1 VYKQLGLITLGA
13 AVLLVSIAFHPSPAL
28 ASFRVCNDSGE
39 KISVAIAYFG
49 SDAEGWT
56 SEGWWN
62 LDDGECATPVNGDL
76 DNRYYYLFADGE
88 KHKWTGDYTNCV
100 DPDHSFTLKHAD
112 SDCNFAK
119 KSFFKVDT
127 GTTATDFTY
136 TFK

>member
-1 VYKQLGLITLGA
+1 MFKQLGLITAGA
-13 AVLLVSIAFHPSPAL
+13 AILLVSTALHPSPAL
-28 ASFRVCNDSGE
+28 ANFRVCNDSGE

-49 SDAEGWT
+49 SDSEGWT

-62 LDDGECATPVNGDL
+62 LDDGECATPVTGDL

-88 KHKWTGDYTNCV
+88 KHKWSGDYSNCV

-127 GTTATDFTY
+127 GTTATDYTY

>member
-1 VYKQLGLITLGA
+1 MFKQLGLITVGA
-13 AVLLVSIAFHPSPAL
+13 AFLLISSALHPSPAL

-62 LDDGECATPVNGDL
+62 LDDGECATPVSGDL

-88 KHKWTGDYTNCV
+88 KNKWTGDYTNCV